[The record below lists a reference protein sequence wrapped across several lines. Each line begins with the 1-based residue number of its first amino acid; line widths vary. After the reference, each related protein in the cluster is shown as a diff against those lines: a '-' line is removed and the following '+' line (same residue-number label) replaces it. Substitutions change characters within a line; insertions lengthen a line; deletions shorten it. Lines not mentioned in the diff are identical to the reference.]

1 MTRALV
7 VLLTALALPA
17 LGAAAPPTRPAAQP
31 KTDVAPPA
39 HPAPARRSVVEE
51 KVVNPKHLSKRV
63 ARRLARAAAGEHK
76 RVLIS
81 FGADWCVACALI
93 EPVFEREE
101 NRALFRGWELVRVD
115 VDALP
120 EGPVLGIPFDTIPFF
135 MKLDEAG
142 HVVGT
147 LLGSDVLEGRGRPQ
161 DVDAAFARFLGT

>member
-1 MTRALV
+1 V
-7 VLLTALALPA
+7 I
-17 LGAAAPPTRPAAQP
+17 
-31 KTDVAPPA
+31 K
-39 HPAPARRSVVEE
+39 E
-51 KVVNPKHLSKRV
+51 KHVDPKHLSKR
-63 ARRLARAAAGEHK
+63 AAAALARGAAGEHK
-76 RVLIS
+76 RLLLY

-93 EPVFEREE
+93 DPVFKREE
-101 NRALFRGWELVRVD
+101 NRALFRDWELVRVD

-135 MKLDEAG
+135 MKLDGAG